1 EQSRTQ
7 PCSAEEAAAGSPL
20 LPLPFAGL
28 AASQAQTQGVAKR
41 FGIVGLR
48 PQSGRCR
55 SDRVGRLARL
65 LVAGHSEGGLPHSS
79 LPPSLTAVRS
89 PERLARID
97 QLKNAVAG
105 RDVALAG
112 PPRRHPRAPSGEG
125 GCHVAG
131 CGALVA
137 HILHQ
142 LERFKALGRELAEH
156 DICEIGNATDEDV
169 GLLPRPRYLEQ
180 YFLLFP
186 CHHFPFCLRFFVVGL
201 SASVSPINSS
211 TVILS

>member
-97 QLKNAVAG
+97 QQKNAVAG
-105 RDVALAG
+105 RGVALAG
-112 PPRRHPRAPSGEG
+112 PPRRHHRAHSAARDSPRTARRS
-125 GCHVAG
+125 
-131 CGALVA
+131 LVA
-137 HILHQ
+137 PTLHPP
-142 LERFKALGRELAEH
+142 
-156 DICEIGNATDEDV
+156 D
-169 GLLPRPRYLEQ
+169 
-180 YFLLFP
+180 
-186 CHHFPFCLRFFVVGL
+186 
-201 SASVSPINSS
+201 
-211 TVILS
+211 